1 MVPTCSLSTREVK
14 AGGSETEAILGY
26 LMSLG

>member
-1 MVPTCSLSTREVK
+1 MVPTCNLSTQEVK
-14 AGGSETEAILGY
+14 AGGAETEAILAY